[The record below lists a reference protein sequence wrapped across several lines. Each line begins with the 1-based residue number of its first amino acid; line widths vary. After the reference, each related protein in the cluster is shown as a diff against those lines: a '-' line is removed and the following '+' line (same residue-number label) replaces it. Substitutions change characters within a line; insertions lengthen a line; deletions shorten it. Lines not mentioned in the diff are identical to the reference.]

1 MTRAAL
7 LSAAVLSALFL
18 RPSLAQGGRA
28 PWPIDVGVH
37 TLLDGV
43 LLDTLSG
50 CALVPGVV
58 HKDPRPRVVR
68 EYPWEAILGF
78 YSAVTF
84 IPARLSPSGV
94 AQWHWYYTCAWS
106 DLFTD
111 PPSFCV
117 AVSLDALTWSK
128 PLLPYYPWTGANG
141 TLPPTNTNIVFR
153 TQSNTFSGSVLVD
166 TRTATPREEAFQL
179 GFEASVEGQAIR
191 MPYAA
196 RSSDGL
202 HFETWNTA
210 VARGPLLNL
219 GTFADTNLA
228 LAGAF
233 GDTGSYVLMTGR
245 TDDAPGGSREKNG
258 QAYCANSSAP
268 HRAPMGTLLECS
280 NSSSSSSRGG
290 GEGCNISS
298 GTWPMP
304 HQLLA
309 LGYPDDDQCL
319 DVYNFPAVSLG
330 PDAAFG
336 GRPSWVALPSSIRHL
351 PQAQSGAPISR
362 ASGNDGFM
370 DARLAVSRN
379 ASSWTTPTHDAFLPR
394 GVGVRDAGSGL
405 FNGSGSDL
413 DAGFVYVANGGV
425 ADPDAALP
433 APATRP
439 APPSPWLHILYFG
452 GQTTHA
458 GGGAFW
464 YDLPGA
470 FIGLLGARIR
480 REGWMALSSPNTDTG
495 AGWATT
501 LPLLLPLNTT
511 AQGQRPSRE
520 GGAPTLVLRL
530 NANVDAS
537 GNLTLQLQDAGT
549 MLPLPGYAHKDC
561 LPLRG
566 NGIRQVVVWGG
577 NQSTWLG
584 GSPALPT
591 GTSAAGLVMNFSLVH
606 AKVFAWELAWE

>member
-1 MTRAAL
+1 MRHIFLGAL
-7 LSAAVLSALFL
+7 LLC
-18 RPSLAQGGRA
+18 PSLVQAA
-28 PWPIDVGVH
+28 PWPVDVGVH

-43 LLDTLSG
+43 ILDTLSG
-50 CALVPGVV
+50 CTFEPGVV
-58 HKDPRPRVVR
+58 HKDPRPRIMR

-78 YSAVTF
+78 YSSVSFVPT
-84 IPARLSPSGV
+84 PLSPSGV

-117 AVSLDALTWSK
+117 AVSLDAGLTWSK
-128 PLLPYYPWTGANG
+128 PLLPYYPWTGVNN

-166 TRTATPREEAFQL
+166 TRVDIPREEAFQL
-179 GFEASVEGQAIR
+179 GFEASVVGQAIR
-191 MPYAA
+191 RPYAA

-202 HFETWNTA
+202 RFETWDEA
-210 VARGPLLNL
+210 VARGPLLDL

-228 LAGAF
+228 LAGVF
-233 GDTGSYVLMTGR
+233 GGTGSAVFMAGR
-245 TDDAPGGSREKNG
+245 TDSAPGGSRTEEG
-258 QAYCANSSAP
+258 QAYCANSSPP

-280 NSSSSSSRGG
+280 NSSTGG
-290 GEGCNISS
+290 GCNISS

-304 HQLLA
+304 HQLLD

-319 DVYNFPAVSLG
+319 DVYNFPAMSVG
-330 PDAAFG
+330 PDGAFG

-351 PQAQSGAPISR
+351 PQAQSGAPTTR

-370 DARLAVSRN
+370 DVRLAVSRN
-379 ASSWTTPTHDAFLPR
+379 ASSWSTPSHDAFLPR
-394 GVGVRDAGSGL
+394 GVGVRDAASGL
-405 FNGSGSDL
+405 FNGSGSDP
-413 DAGFVYVANGGV
+413 DAGFVYVANGGLV
-425 ADPDAALP
+425 DPDDALASP
-433 APATRP
+433 LAT
-439 APPSPWLHILYFG
+439 PSPWLHILYWG

-464 YDLPGA
+464 YELPGA

-480 REGWMALSSPNTDTG
+480 REGWMALSSPNTVTG

-501 LPLLLPLNTT
+501 LPLLLPSNTT
-511 AQGQRPSRE
+511 PRTSEE
-520 GGAPTLVLRL
+520 GNPTLVMRL

-537 GNLTLQLQDAGT
+537 GNLTVQLQDADT
-549 MLPLPGYAHKDC
+549 MKPIHGFTHADC

-577 NQSTWLG
+577 NRSTWLG
-584 GSPALPT
+584 GSPSLPT
-591 GTSAAGLVMNFSLVH
+591 GTTATGLVVNFSLVH
-606 AKVFAWELAWE
+606 AKVYAWELAWE